1 MDGQEKSQ
9 DLPKDRSVQKLW
21 DEPRSRLR
29 YEGLLQNGNSEE
41 KVILLS
47 TSSEDSSAWVH
58 AVPIS
63 SLGLK
68 LENSSFKIACGLRI
82 GAKICVPYRCICGAQ
97 VDPFGRHGL
106 HCQKAC
112 GRLSRHNEANLIM
125 KKALASIDMPSTLE
139 PPGLCR
145 CDDGRRPDG
154 LSHFTWK
161 DGKYLVWDFTTSCT
175 VAPSNLSC
183 SVKGAGKTAEA
194 REKVK
199 CAKYSDLGPSYHFVP
214 VSSET
219 FGAWGPMSKI
229 FLNNLGKQLI
239 EYSGERRSKFFLYQS
254 LSMCIQKGNA
264 SSVLGSIPR
273 GKKLEEIFLL

>member
-1 MDGQEKSQ
+1 MQDTSQ

-21 DEPRSRLR
+21 DEPRSSLR

-41 KVILLS
+41 KAILLS

-112 GRLSRHNEANLIM
+112 GHLSRHNEATLII
-125 KKALASIDMPSTLE
+125 KKA
-139 PPGLCR
+139 
-145 CDDGRRPDG
+145 
-154 LSHFTWK
+154 
-161 DGKYLVWDFTTSCT
+161 
-175 VAPSNLSC
+175 
-183 SVKGAGKTAEA
+183 
-194 REKVK
+194 
-199 CAKYSDLGPSYHFVP
+199 
-214 VSSET
+214 
-219 FGAWGPMSKI
+219 I
-229 FLNNLGKQLI
+229 FLK
-239 EYSGERRSKFFLYQS
+239 
-254 LSMCIQKGNA
+254 
-264 SSVLGSIPR
+264 
-273 GKKLEEIFLL
+273 